1 MTGEADS
8 DLPAYKMSRGF
19 VSNKAITGRKKNSS
33 ILRVSLFLSIIAAVF
48 IATIVLTVL
57 SANNLMNIDKN
68 EVTNVPSNIL
78 PSYSTTSFESADGQT
93 PLQGWFFKTSNP
105 VSTIIVVHDTGSN
118 RLPFGVGMIDMIET
132 WLDSG
137 YNVFLFDQRNS
148 GTSEGDISC
157 YGYLEWQDVLG
168 AIAIVR
174 QISVT
179 TDVIVYGIGTGCTS
193 TIKAYMSLPD
203 PGITDIDLEKYP
215 ETIKNLGFDKSY
227 ISGMIFDSPA
237 KESDDYIKPIVAQK
251 EFLGVITQ
259 YFVPYAIRVSAGSDN
274 INLAATI
281 ARLPVPVLII
291 YGGHDTFVGA
301 DRIAQI
307 IDERNRLNSALTR
320 SLMVSGA
327 GYLEEYSMGKD
338 DYIDAVSDY
347 LETYFTP
354 EE

>member
-1 MTGEADS
+1 
-8 DLPAYKMSRGF
+8 MSKGF
-19 VSNKAITGRKKNSS
+19 IGNKAVTGRMQNSS
-33 ILRVSLFLSIIAAVF
+33 ILRISLVLSIIAAVF
-48 IATIVLTVL
+48 IATISLTVM

-118 RLPFGVGMIDMIET
+118 RLPFGVSMIDMIEN

-168 AIAIVR
+168 AISIVR

-179 TDVIVYGIGTGCTS
+179 TDVILYGIGTGCTS
-193 TIKAYMSLPD
+193 TIKAYMALPEE
-203 PGITDIDLEKYP
+203 GVTDMDLEKYP
-215 ETIKNLGFDKSY
+215 DNIINLGFDKSY
-227 ISGMIFDSPA
+227 IAGMIFDSPA

-251 EFLGVITQ
+251 EFLGFITQ
-259 YFVPYAIRVSAGSDN
+259 NFVPYAIRVSAGSDN
-274 INLAATI
+274 INLATVI

-301 DRIAQI
+301 DKITQI
-307 IDERNRLNSALTR
+307 VDERNRLNSALTR
-320 SLMVSGA
+320 SVMISGA
-327 GYLEEYSMGKD
+327 GYLEEYSMGKT
-338 DYIDAVSDY
+338 DYINAVSDY
-347 LETYFTP
+347 LATYFTP

>member
-1 MTGEADS
+1 
-8 DLPAYKMSRGF
+8 MSKGF
-19 VSNKAITGRKKNSS
+19 VGNSAVTGRKKNSF
-33 ILRVSLFLSIIAAVF
+33 ILRASLVLSIMAAIL
-48 IATIVLTVL
+48 IATISLTVL
-57 SANNLMNIDKN
+57 SANNLMNIEKN

-93 PLQGWFFKTSNP
+93 PLQGWFFKTANP

-118 RLPFGVGMIDMIET
+118 RLPFGVGMIDMIEK

-168 AIAIVR
+168 AISIVK

-179 TDVIVYGIGTGCTS
+179 TDVILFGIGTGCTS
-193 TIKAYMSLPD
+193 SIKAYMALPD
-203 PGITDIDLEKYP
+203 SGINEIDLEKYP
-215 ETIKNLGFDKSY
+215 ENIKSLGFDKSY
-227 ISGMIFDSPA
+227 IAGMIFDSPA
-237 KESDDYIKPIVAQK
+237 KDSDDYIKPIVAQR

-259 YFVPYAIRVSAGSDN
+259 YFVPYAIRVSAGSEN
-274 INLAATI
+274 INLAAVI

-301 DRIAQI
+301 DKITQI

-320 SLMVSGA
+320 SVMISGA
-327 GYLEEYSMGKD
+327 GYLEEYSMGKE
-338 DYIDAVSDY
+338 DYIEAVSNF